1 MNHLHLT
8 TPVGTLLLTWNSRGA
23 VARVDWLP
31 VSGPVSDSAD
41 GIPASMTGSRTSEV
55 LAAIRTYF
63 RTGEP
68 IDEALGSG
76 RFAEQFIDHS
86 SWSEFEKKVYLAVM
100 QIPHGETRTY
110 AWVASKIGK
119 RGATRAVGQAL
130 RRNRHLILVPCHRV
144 VGVQDI
150 GGFMGAQD
158 ESAPEIQF
166 KQRLLAWE
174 HSWRNPLF
182 SFLTA

>member
-8 TPVGTLLLTWNSRGA
+8 TPVGTLLLTWNARGA

-31 VSGPVSDSAD
+31 VSGPVVDSAD
-41 GIPASMTGSRTSEV
+41 PVSIVGSRASEL

-68 IDEALGSG
+68 IDEALG
-76 RFAEQFIDHS
+76 FAPFVDQFIDHS
-86 SWSEFEKKVYLAVM
+86 LWSEFEKKVYLAVM

-110 AWVASKIGK
+110 AWVASRIGK

-174 HSWRNPLF
+174 HCWRNPLF